1 MGGRE
6 QRAAEPEGG
15 EGDACLACASDV
27 RSSPKATR
35 IMTRT
40 QTGIA
45 ESDRLLCFN
54 LAASTALTL
63 PNRHPRPPSGP
74 STPGSRSI
82 PCQVLRS
89 EGDVRCGA
97 SPSCCGIACADH
109 EVATCGLRP
118 LLLDRRGTLE
128 THRHL
133 VCVPVVTR
141 GQRAE
146 VLIRDVTEDAVPE
159 ATERGFCRSRC
170 RKM

>member
-1 MGGRE
+1 MELGSLARGG
-6 QRAAEPEGG
+6 GG
-15 EGDACLACASDV
+15 GCVSRVCVRCALISQSNKHHDKNTDGD
-27 RSSPKATR
+27 
-35 IMTRT
+35 
-40 QTGIA
+40 
-45 ESDRLLCFN
+45 ESGRLLCFN

-63 PNRHPRPPSGP
+63 PCRHPRPPSGP